1 MHHLRR
7 LLLRFLALF
16 TNARSEQELAR
27 EIRAHLALVED
38 EFLHR
43 GMSPEAAH
51 LAARR
56 AYGGVDQAKQL
67 HREERSFQG
76 VAQTA
81 MDIRYTFRQLYK
93 AWGFTAIAILTLAL
107 GIGATTAIFSIVERV
122 LLRPLSFPDSKEL
135 VVLSDALANDNSSE
149 DGSRGVTAPDILA
162 YTRDTRSFSSLGGYQ
177 KTAYEVSGVGA
188 PVEVHAARM
197 TAGIFPALGVQPL
210 LGRVFSEQED
220 EQDQQVTVLSYS
232 YWKSHLGGDPNVLGM
247 KIQLDRK
254 PYEVIGVMPRNFEF
268 PLLPGHLNASQL
280 WVPMSFAQNEL
291 TLGAANWDFGMVGR
305 LRHGITLVQAQDD
318 AERVAREIMRNY
330 PAWMRDTHITARVLP
345 MQESTIK
352 QARPLIRTL
361 FIAVV
366 VVLLIACT
374 NLAALLLVRAIRRNR
389 ENAIRL
395 ALGASGGALIR
406 QALIEGLFLSLT
418 GGLLGLTFAALL
430 LHLGVSLLPDTV
442 PRISEIGLDWPVVV
456 FALVLALMTGLV
468 CGIAPARY
476 SIRTRVNESL
486 KEGGRT
492 GVGGLGHAQL
502 RSVLVVAEIAI
513 ALVLLIASGLLLRSF
528 EKMREVNLG
537 FRPDHT
543 LTASYSLPQKYYS
556 SRSSIEG
563 FDQELLRRLRQLPG
577 VEAVGVTSLLPA
589 SGASAASSYVVDG
602 YTPPKGAGMSLAWPS
617 LVFGDY
623 FQAMEVSLLRGRLFT
638 ESDTADSPLVAIVN
652 RKLADHYWPGQNP
665 VGKRLRLGTQ
675 DTATIPWLTVVGE
688 IGDVKQ
694 GTPDGETQEQI
705 YRPAAQDLAGYGL
718 HPSATTLGVNFG
730 SIVLRTTLPPQQME
744 NSLSETVHS
753 IDPQLPLSQMQT
765 MEHAMF
771 DSEAPRRFSTA
782 IISTF
787 AVSAILVAMLGIYGV
802 VASSVASRTQEM
814 AIRMALGAQRS
825 AILTMILTSGAKL
838 AAVGCVLGLVGAAA
852 FSQLLTSLLFGVGPF
867 DPIVLTSSAVAVL
880 LLALAASAVPARRA
894 ARVDPMRAL
903 RLE

>member
-1 MHHLRR
+1 MHRLRR
-7 LLLRFLALF
+7 LFRRLRALF
-16 TNARSEQELAR
+16 TNGRTEQELAR
-27 EIRAHLALVED
+27 EIGAHLALLED
-38 EFLHR
+38 EFLHK
-43 GMSPEAAH
+43 GMSPEAAR

-56 AYGGVDQAKQL
+56 AYGGVEQAKQL
-67 HREERSFQG
+67 HRKERSFQG
-76 VAQTA
+76 VTQTA

-122 LLRPLSFPDSKEL
+122 LLRPLPFPDSKQL
-135 VVLSDALANDNSSE
+135 VVLSDALANERSAE
-149 DGSRGVTAPDILA
+149 DGSRGVTAPDIHA
-162 YTRDTRSFSSLGGYQ
+162 YTRDTHSFSSLGGYQ
-177 KTAYEVSGVGA
+177 KTTYEVSGVGD
-188 PVEVHAARM
+188 PVELHAARM
-197 TAGIFPALGVQPL
+197 TAGVFPALGVEPL
-210 LGRVFSEQED
+210 LGRFFSEQED
-220 EQDQQVTVLSYS
+220 EQNQQVTVLSFS
-232 YWKSHLGGDPNVLGM
+232 YWKSHLGGDPRVLGM
-247 KIQLDRK
+247 KIELDRK
-254 PYEVIGVMPRNFEF
+254 PYVVIGVMPRNFEF

-305 LRHGITLVQAQDD
+305 LQPGMTLVQAQDD
-318 AERVAREIMRNY
+318 AERAAEEIMRNY
-330 PAWMRDTHITARVLP
+330 QGWMRDTHITARVLP
-345 MQESTIK
+345 LQESTIK

-361 FIAVV
+361 FIAVI

-374 NLAALLLVRAIRRNR
+374 NLAALLLVRAIRRNH

-395 ALGASGGALIR
+395 ALGAGRGPLIR
-406 QALIEGLFLSLT
+406 QALIESLFLSLA
-418 GGLLGLTFAALL
+418 GGLLGIAIAALL
-430 LHLGVSLLPDTV
+430 LRVGVSHLPDTL
-442 PRISEIGLDWPVVV
+442 PRINEISLDWQVVV
-456 FALVLALMTGLV
+456 FALLLAMMTGLV

-492 GVGGLGHAQL
+492 GVGGLGHARL
-502 RSVLVVAEIAI
+502 RSILVVAEVAI
-513 ALVLLIASGLLLRSF
+513 ALVLLVASGLLLRSF
-528 EKMREVNLG
+528 ERMREVNLG

-543 LTASYSLPQKYYS
+543 LTASYSLPQKYYP

-563 FDQELLRRLRQLPG
+563 FDEELLRRLRQLPG

-623 FQAMEVSLLRGRLFT
+623 FQAMGVSLLRGRFFAET
-638 ESDTADSPLVAIVN
+638 DTAASPLVAIVN

-665 VGKRLRLGTQ
+665 VGKRLRLGTPET
-675 DTATIPWLTVVGE
+675 TAIPWINVVGE
-688 IGDVKQ
+688 IDDVKQ

-705 YRPAAQDLAGYGL
+705 YRPATQDLAGYGL

-730 SIVLRTTLPPQQME
+730 SIVLRTELPPEQME
-744 NSLSETVHS
+744 NSLRETVHS
-753 IDPQLPLSQMQT
+753 IDSQLPLSRMQT

-825 AILTMILTSGAKL
+825 GILTMVLTSGAKL
-838 AAVGCVLGLVGAAA
+838 AAVGCVLGLVGAAV
-852 FSQLLTSLLFGVGPF
+852 FSQILRSLLFGVGPF
-867 DPIVLTSSAVAVL
+867 DPIVLTSSAVAIL
-880 LLALAASAVPARRA
+880 LVALAASAVPARRA
-894 ARVDPMRAL
+894 ASVDPMRAL
-903 RLE
+903 RME